1 MSACILICGNGTLDA
16 GEQCDDG
23 NVMDFDGCTGC
34 VIDAGWD
41 CSGTICTQYCGNGTK
56 DVIPLK
62 SINEICDDGNTI

>member
-1 MSACILICGNGTLDA
+1 MSACILICGNGSLDA

-41 CSGTICTQYCGNGTK
+41 CSGTICT
-56 DVIPLK
+56 
-62 SINEICDDGNTI
+62 